1 MRILIVHGRYRTA
14 APSGENRVVDQEFA
28 ALTAAGHDVQRFERH
43 SDEIAGW
50 STVQKAALP
59 AVSLWNEPV
68 RRELSE
74 LLRRDTPDVVHVHN
88 TFPLISPSV
97 LHACR
102 AARVPVVATLHNYK
116 LLCASGDFF
125 REGSPCHECAGG
137 KRLPAVAHGCYRG
150 SRAATVPVAASSSLH
165 RTAWQRLVSA
175 YIFISASQ
183 RDLMKGLALPAE
195 RIFVKHNFV
204 PPPSATT
211 TGRDHT
217 VVFLGRLDAAKG
229 ARLLMHA
236 WDAFRDRHPTSSLRL
251 VVAGGG
257 PLAGEVERWA
267 SGHPSVDVAGLLSP
281 ESAAALLGRAL
292 AAVVPSQWEE
302 TFGLVAVE
310 AMAAG
315 VAPIAPARGS
325 FPELITP
332 GTDGALFTPGDA
344 RDLAEVLADVDRHP
358 TRYLEYGSSGAETYR
373 RRFHPSGNVERL
385 LEVYRFAVEHPV
397 WTTRR
402 APGSGPEDVV
412 PGTSRQSG
420 T

>member
-1 MRILIVHGRYRTA
+1 MRVLIVHGRYRTA

-28 ALTAAGHDVQRFERH
+28 ALTAGGHVVQRFERH
-43 SDEIAGW
+43 SDEIASW
-50 STVQKAALP
+50 SSVHKAALP
-59 AVSLWNEPV
+59 ALSLWNEPV
-68 RRELSE
+68 RRELAE
-74 LLRRDTPDVVHVHN
+74 RLRRDPPDVVHVHN

-102 AARVPVVATLHNYK
+102 AARVPVVATVHNYK

-125 REGSPCHECAGG
+125 REGSPCHDCADGR
-137 KRLPAVAHGCYRG
+137 RLPAVAHGCYRG
-150 SRAATVPVAASSSLH
+150 SRAATVPVIASSSLH

-183 RDLMKGLALPAE
+183 RDLMRGLALPPE
-195 RIFVKHNFV
+195 RVFVKHNFV
-204 PPPSATT
+204 PPPLAETSA
-211 TGRDHT
+211 RDHT

-229 ARLLMHA
+229 APLLMQA
-236 WDAFRDRHPTSSLRL
+236 WDAFRDRHPASSLRL

-257 PLAGEVERWA
+257 PLAGEVGRWA
-267 SGHPSVDVAGLLSP
+267 SRHHSVDMAGLLSP

-358 TRYLEYGSSGAETYR
+358 SRYLEYGSAGVETYR
-373 RRFHPSGNVERL
+373 GRFHPTPNVERL
-385 LEVYRFAVEHPV
+385 LEVYRFAVENPV
-397 WTTRR
+397 WTARTS
-402 APGSGPEDVV
+402 PGTGPGDVV
-412 PGTSRQSG
+412 PGRSRRVG